1 MQNVF
6 LTFIMKQYIM
16 QSLHSGALIKGGE
29 TKRKR
34 LFGRRA
40 WFTQNMSPCS
50 ALFYFK
56 GTKPTYQIKIGIYV
70 NFTERLFFSHY
81 VHVLSSC
88 MYFTIDY
95 Y

>member
-40 WFTQNMSPCS
+40 WFTQNTCLLALPCFISKAPSPPTKRNQNRDLCK
-50 ALFYFK
+50 FYRAPIF
-56 GTKPTYQIKIGIYV
+56 
-70 NFTERLFFSHY
+70 FTL
-81 VHVLSSC
+81 C
-88 MYFTIDY
+88 
-95 Y
+95 